1 MNTTLMFLLGGV
13 AALSLSATVANNRFQ
28 SLPVTEQY
36 GVGTSRC
43 GNTPVFWMTTNYENH
58 QLWEYKSANSV

>member
-1 MNTTLMFLLGGV
+1 MNTKLMCLLVGV

-36 GVGTSRC
+36 GVGTSRF
-43 GNTPVFWMTTNYENH
+43 GNTPGFWMTTNYENH

>member
-1 MNTTLMFLLGGV
+1 MKTKLMFILVGV
-13 AALSLSATVANNRFQ
+13 AALSLRATVANNRFQ

-36 GVGTSRC
+36 GVGTSRF
-43 GNTPVFWMTTNYENH
+43 GNTPLFWVTTNYENH